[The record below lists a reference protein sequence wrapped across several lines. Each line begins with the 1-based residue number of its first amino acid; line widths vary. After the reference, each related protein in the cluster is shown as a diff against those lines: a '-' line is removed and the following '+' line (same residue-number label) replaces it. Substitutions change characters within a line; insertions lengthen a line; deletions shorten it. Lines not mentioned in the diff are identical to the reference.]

1 MHSWKH
7 YKKLHQ
13 KKYRDEWN
21 LFIVEGTRFCLEALQ
36 SNWKTEAAF
45 INDNFLY
52 HPSYQIFNNFFH
64 QKQIVPQSLAE
75 KEFKQLS
82 MIQNPQGVLL
92 VMQIPERYFDVKI
105 ISTKMNVVLLLES
118 IRDPGNLGTIIRT
131 ADWFGIKLIIASS
144 DCAEFF
150 NPKCL
155 RASMGSIFRVKCF
168 EVNELNVWIQ
178 KLKNDDFFIVGTSP
192 HTGQPLF
199 RLKVRY
205 PLAICLGGEA
215 NGISD
220 NIQKSVDITTYIPK
234 YGEGESLNV
243 AVSAGILMNYFRN
256 PLK

>member
-1 MHSWKH
+1 MYSWKH

-21 LFIVEGTRFCLEALQ
+21 LFIVEGARFCREALQ
-36 SNWKTEAAF
+36 SNWSVEAAF
-45 INDNFLY
+45 VNDNFLN
-52 HPSYQIFNNFFH
+52 HPSHQIFNNFFH
-64 QKQIVPQSLAE
+64 QKQIVPQSLAD
-75 KEFKQLS
+75 KEFKKLS
-82 MIQNPQGVLL
+82 MIKNPQGILL

-105 ISTKMNVVLLLES
+105 NRTEMNVVLLLES

-131 ADWFGIKLIIASS
+131 ADWFGIKLIIASK

-155 RASMGSIFRVKCF
+155 RASMGSIFRVICV
-168 EVNELNVWIQ
+168 EVDELNSWIQ
-178 KLKNDDFFIVGTSP
+178 KLKKDKFFLVGTSP
-192 HTGQPLF
+192 RTGQQLF
-199 RLKVRY
+199 NLKVRY
-205 PLAICLGGEA
+205 PLAICLGSEA

-220 NIQKSVDITTYIPK
+220 NIQKSVDITAYIPK